1 LKTQKT
7 NRSHVLSPAELCNA
21 SSMLD
26 SVLAHCVDHPML
38 FRESLPVSICKVAGV
53 AALSIAALIVSL
65 IFSLT
70 ACGNSNAT
78 LPPIVVT
85 FDPDS
90 PPPASLETGAYAAI
104 AATVTNDNKNAGVSF
119 SCVPNMPA
127 GACGTFTPAGP
138 TGSNV
143 PVCYLAPGQIPTEN
157 PVTVTATSVTDP
169 TKSVSAKINI
179 VSGAPQPCP

>member
-1 LKTQKT
+1 
-7 NRSHVLSPAELCNA
+7 
-21 SSMLD
+21 MLD
-26 SVLAHCVDHPML
+26 SVLALCFDDHPML
-38 FRESLPVSICKVAGV
+38 FRKSLPVSIGKVAGV
-53 AALSIAALIVSL
+53 AVIGMAALIV
-65 IFSLT
+65 SLT

-85 FDPDS
+85 FDPDY

-104 AATVTNDNKNAGVSF
+104 AATVTNDNKNAGVTF
-119 SCVPNMPA
+119 SCVPNSPA
-127 GACGTFTPAGP
+127 GACGTFTPSGP

-143 PVCYLAPGQIPTEN
+143 PVCYLAPDQIPTEN

-169 TKSVSAKINI
+169 TKSVSAKITI